1 MAVDC
6 RGAWVGQ
13 AQVGGP
19 GGAWGG
25 TDLTIH
31 LTESELNEKSISV
44 LEQTMT
50 DSEVFKHTVENKLA
64 VMEEYGNSATKKT
77 ISITPRH
84 STPIMK
90 ESW

>member
-1 MAVDC
+1 M
-6 RGAWVGQ
+6 
-13 AQVGGP
+13 P
-19 GGAWGG
+19 GLDKHKLE
-25 TDLTIH
+25 DLEELGEGLAMH

-44 LEQTMT
+44 LELTMT
-50 DSEVFKHTVENKLA
+50 DSEVSKHPIENKLA